1 MKCSINQPAAEL
13 KPPCIDDIRKLK
25 PMTPIKVSIEW
36 KYERNLR
43 KDFIKMHCL
52 NSNLQLETSTLRR
65 GMFATTS
72 DAEFRGDC
80 NSDQISKTLPRNY
93 NKSSAQITNIMAPLT
108 PAVAAAVLSSS
119 PMLAM
124 PVTVQPTISTTSA
137 ATTTTTTATPSTQST
152 ATPGRQAGVLEYFD
166 LDHSNKPP
174 ICNNSTISASTS
186 NLNTHGSASGGGVG
200 GGGGGGGGNG
210 SGAPWQSNLSHR
222 LSSVSISS
230 SIAGNSNTS
239 NDTIVGTTNPLNTNL
254 PSGNAATAS
263 GIVYKSV
270 DFIKTEAFM
279 RTRQD
284 AELAR
289 AKNRSK
295 E

>member
-1 MKCSINQPAAEL
+1 ML
-13 KPPCIDDIRKLK
+13 
-25 PMTPIKVSIEW
+25 T
-36 KYERNLR
+36 
-43 KDFIKMHCL
+43 
-52 NSNLQLETSTLRR
+52 
-65 GMFATTS
+65 TTS
-72 DAEFRGDC
+72 DVEFRGDS

-93 NKSSAQITNIMAPLT
+93 NKSTAHGTMSS
-108 PAVAAAVLSSS
+108 VGLSSS
-119 PMLAM
+119 PMSIAS
-124 PVTVQPTISTTSA
+124 TAFTPTLSTPAAIPSSQVSTSA
-137 ATTTTTTATPSTQST
+137 T
-152 ATPGRQAGVLEYFD
+152 GRQAGVLEYFD
-166 LDHSNKPP
+166 LDHSNPPP

-186 NLNTHGSASGGGVG
+186 NLNAQSGVG
-200 GGGGGGGGNG
+200 AA
-210 SGAPWQSNLSHR
+210 SPWQSNLSHR

-230 SIAGNSNTS
+230 SSVAGNANMS
-239 NDTIVGTTNPLNTNL
+239 NDPNVGTTNLL
-254 PSGNAATAS
+254 SGNLAGGNVINPSTAS

>member
-1 MKCSINQPAAEL
+1 MESN
-13 KPPCIDDIRKLK
+13 
-25 PMTPIKVSIEW
+25 T
-36 KYERNLR
+36 LR
-43 KDFIKMHCL
+43 K
-52 NSNLQLETSTLRR
+52 

-80 NSDQISKTLPRNY
+80 NKDQISKTLPRNY
-93 NKSSAQITNIMAPLT
+93 NNSATHMTSMAAPLSAAAISTSTPMPTLTLLNT
-108 PAVAAAVLSSS
+108 PAAVTPSS
-119 PMLAM
+119 
-124 PVTVQPTISTTSA
+124 
-137 ATTTTTTATPSTQST
+137 TTTAISSSQAPTSS
-152 ATPGRQAGVLEYFD
+152 RQAGVLEYFD
-166 LDHSNKPP
+166 LDHSNPPP
-174 ICNNSTISASTS
+174 ICNNNSAISASTS
-186 NLNTHGSASGGGVG
+186 NLNTQCGGV
-200 GGGGGGGGNG
+200 
-210 SGAPWQSNLSHR
+210 SSPWQTNLSHR

-230 SIAGNSNTS
+230 SLVGGNANTL
-239 NDTIVGTTNPLNTNL
+239 NDTAAGTTNSLGTNL
-254 PSGNAATAS
+254 TSGNVINPSTAS